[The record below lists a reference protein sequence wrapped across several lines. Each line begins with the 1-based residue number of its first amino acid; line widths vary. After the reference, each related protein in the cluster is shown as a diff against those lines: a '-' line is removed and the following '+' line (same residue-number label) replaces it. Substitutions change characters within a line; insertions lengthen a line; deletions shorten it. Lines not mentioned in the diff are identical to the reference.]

1 MSQSV
6 LSHIPSQTETHIDS
20 LSSSELTELCSA
32 LDSLDTDS
40 VDSNNANWA
49 PTPEYHNPLTADDIL
64 AFLGKNTEVQEIT
77 NMWDRFTS
85 GTHAI
90 STTVQMN

>member
-40 VDSNNANWA
+40 VDSNNAN
-49 PTPEYHNPLTADDIL
+49 
-64 AFLGKNTEVQEIT
+64 
-77 NMWDRFTS
+77 
-85 GTHAI
+85 
-90 STTVQMN
+90 